1 MNVEDFLR
9 THPRKP
15 ANADVIAACVKACF
29 GCLESCTL
37 CADACLGEGRVEE
50 MRRCIRLDLD
60 CAAVCL
66 ATGQVAARQTETDR
80 DLLRAQLQA
89 CATACRIC
97 AEECQRHAGKHEHCR
112 LCAESCRLC
121 ERACNDLIAAL

>member
-1 MNVEDFLR
+1 MTVTGVTDSSDTQRILAIDIGAGPQDILIFDAGREMENCEKLVLPSR
-9 THPRKP
+9 TQ
-15 ANADVIAACVKACF
+15 I
-29 GCLESCTL
+29 
-37 CADACLGEGRVEE
+37 
-50 MRRCIRLDLD
+50 
-60 CAAVCL
+60 
-66 ATGQVAARQTETDR
+66 AARQTETDR